1 MDTNFSALSHLSPE
15 QHRALY
21 EHAKHEAHALRR
33 QALRDAAAW
42 LADRVLAL
50 WQAARRAAVTPGPLA
65 REV

>member
-15 QHRALY
+15 QHRAIY
-21 EHAKHEAHALRR
+21 EHAKREAHALRR

-42 LADRVLAL
+42 LADRALAL